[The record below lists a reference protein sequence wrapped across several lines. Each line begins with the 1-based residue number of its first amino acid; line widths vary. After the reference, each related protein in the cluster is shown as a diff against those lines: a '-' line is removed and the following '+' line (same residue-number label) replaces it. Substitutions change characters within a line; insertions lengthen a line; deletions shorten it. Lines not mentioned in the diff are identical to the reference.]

1 MNWALKGYNTVW
13 ILLQI
18 SFVNSSALSLWYWT
32 VCKSSRF
39 SSAMQREWW
48 DSKEGRRI
56 SRRNEESG
64 SKARPRG
71 RKAAGPVVEER
82 GAGEQADK
90 YFSLDAKKYFSS
102 TREIFSRSRPYI
114 LQRPLWQG
122 RSQTLRPGIVDILQ
136 TGKHF
141 SSSFHS
147 GIVVTT
153 QYFGI
158 MFKTCQWIS
167 KLCDQP
173 IVKNTIRVGGST
185 GLYAVYTV
193 DNVDMVY
200 TVEMV

>member
-1 MNWALKGYNTVW
+1 MIWALKGCNTVW
-13 ILLQI
+13 ILRHI
-18 SFVNSSALSLWYWT
+18 SFVNSSALSLWWYDT
-32 VCKSSRF
+32 GR
-39 SSAMQREWW
+39 SASVHNSHRQCNENDEIWR
-48 DSKEGRRI
+48 KAGRRKI

-90 YFSLDAKKYFSS
+90 YFSLDAKKYFPS
-102 TREIFSRSRPYI
+102 TREIFSRSRPRNYI

-158 MFKTCQWIS
+158 MFKTCQ
-167 KLCDQP
+167 
-173 IVKNTIRVGGST
+173 
-185 GLYAVYTV
+185 
-193 DNVDMVY
+193 
-200 TVEMV
+200 